1 MCSLEV
7 PYSSTVKFLLLTT
20 RTENPMFECF
30 LQEYLAKAVLLRRHP
45 ADIVAILELSGKG
58 IICINDDF

>member
-1 MCSLEV
+1 
-7 PYSSTVKFLLLTT
+7 
-20 RTENPMFECF
+20 MFECF

>member
-1 MCSLEV
+1 
-7 PYSSTVKFLLLTT
+7 
-20 RTENPMFECF
+20 MFECF

-58 IICINDDF
+58 IICINDDFWETIK